1 MPKIKLT
8 IDYYLK
14 KNESISDSES
24 SDEDLQLFLNL
35 TMCRMHGKD
44 AMEVGC

>member
-8 IDYYLK
+8 LDYYLK

-24 SDEDLQLFLNL
+24 SDEGLKLFLNL
-35 TMCRMHGKD
+35 TMSQI
-44 AMEVGC
+44 AW

>member
-8 IDYYLK
+8 LDYYLK

-24 SDEDLQLFLNL
+24 NDEDLQLFLNL
-35 TMCRMHGKD
+35 TMSRI
-44 AMEVGC
+44 AW

>member
-8 IDYYLK
+8 IDYYLQ

-24 SDEDLQLFLNL
+24 SEEDLQLFINL
-35 TMCRMHGKD
+35 TMSRI
-44 AMEVGC
+44 AW

>member
-14 KNESISDSES
+14 KNEIISDSES
-24 SDEDLQLFLNL
+24 SDEDLQLFLSL
-35 TMCRMHGKD
+35 TMSRI
-44 AMEVGC
+44 AW